1 MQDINGNSVLHYMVV
16 YSSPLEQIELIL
28 KMAPQSVSLPNA
40 SGKTPMN
47 TAYQHKMSSR
57 CLSLLDS
64 LSHQKKNFV
73 REHGLKPSE
82 TAIKYDKKFL
92 FEKEEVF
99 WSDLLF
105 ILQKWS
111 LFILISKFSV
121 CNRRSK
127 FHANWSNQGHEE
139 FFSIISSDW
148 RCPLSDRT
156 IIIRCQNWKAFSM
169 IWSAKMWCC
178 ERIFDLDIFLRIG
191 ESCL

>member
-1 MQDINGNSVLHYMVV
+1 LRFLAHRCKVPTELENILNLPNDIVKDYIVPFIGNDNPLLMQDINGNSVLHYMVV

-99 WSDLLF
+99 
-105 ILQKWS
+105 
-111 LFILISKFSV
+111 
-121 CNRRSK
+121 
-127 FHANWSNQGHEE
+127 
-139 FFSIISSDW
+139 
-148 RCPLSDRT
+148 
-156 IIIRCQNWKAFSM
+156 
-169 IWSAKMWCC
+169 
-178 ERIFDLDIFLRIG
+178 
-191 ESCL
+191 